1 MRRLVLDTNI
11 VVSGILWG
19 GRPRL
24 FLTAAEND
32 AADLFT
38 STPMLDE
45 LAMVLI
51 RQKMKGKVAATGRNP
66 DRIIN
71 VYAELCTL
79 VTPASLQ
86 PIAPDPDD
94 DWVIATAIAAK
105 ADLIVTGD
113 KPFLSVGE
121 AAGVRIVTV
130 AQALAL
136 LADA

>member
-1 MRRLVLDTNI
+1 MKRLVLDTNV
-11 VVSGILWG
+11 VVSGTLWG
-19 GRPRL
+19 GRPKQL
-24 FLTAAEND
+24 LTAARSG
-32 AADLFT
+32 AVQLFT
-38 STPMLDE
+38 SIAMLDE
-45 LAMVLI
+45 LADVVG
-51 RQKMKGKVAATGRNP
+51 RQKMSGKLVGAIGGARGLVSDYT
-66 DRIIN
+66 
-71 VYAELCTL
+71 ELCTL
-79 VTPASLQ
+79 VAPAPLQ
-86 PIAPDPDD
+86 PLAPDPDD

>member
-1 MRRLVLDTNI
+1 MRRLILDTNI

-32 AADLFT
+32 EVDLFT
-38 STPMLDE
+38 SAPMLDE
-45 LAMVLI
+45 LATVLI

-66 DRIIN
+66 DRLIN

-79 VTPASLQ
+79 VTPAPLQ
-86 PIAPDPDD
+86 AIAPDPDD
-94 DWVIATAIAAK
+94 DWVIATAVAAK

-113 KPFLSVGE
+113 KLFLGVGQVGE
-121 AAGVRIVTV
+121 IRIVTV

-136 LADA
+136 LADG